1 MNRKGMFFR
10 FAVAAI
16 LVAGLTLN
24 AGVAQ
29 ADGIVALA
37 NGSGHIHVG
46 SPPELRTFAFTAQ
59 MDSEGTSRGQWELIN
74 RSLDR
79 RAHGNVDCLSVSG
92 NVATVGGQ
100 VTEID
105 PSTPPNF
112 VVGNFILF
120 QVIDNGQGQDT
131 PDEISLTFFFP
142 TGSPNPGCTGF
153 GVFANIPVEHGNITV
168 H

>member
-1 MNRKGMFFR
+1 MNRKGMFFGS
-10 FAVAAI
+10 AVAVI
-16 LVAGLTLN
+16 VVAGLFNL
-24 AGVAQ
+24 GVAQ

-46 SPPELRTFAFTAQ
+46 NPPELRTFSFTAQ
-59 MDSEGTSRGQWELIN
+59 TDSGGTSRGQWELLN
-74 RSLDR
+74 RSLGT

-112 VVGNFILF
+112 VVGNFI
-120 QVIDNGQGQDT
+120 
-131 PDEISLTFFFP
+131 
-142 TGSPNPGCTGF
+142 
-153 GVFANIPVEHGNITV
+153 
-168 H
+168 